1 MNVNYKFK
9 EILGSKYPIVAAA
22 MNQVSDLTLA
32 RAVRQAGAVP
42 SLSIYNYKN
51 NFQGLVDDLKN
62 YKNEFSDLKIFL
74 SLGDQELKIPIILD
88 LILKFKIEFIELIL
102 DSGIDIQ
109 QELSSVMSNNTKVF
123 VKCLSIKDVIN
134 GVSGVILKGN
144 EGAGRGTNNLAN
156 LFDQIKIG
164 YPNLEIIVSGGIG
177 TREQVKY
184 YMDNGALAV
193 SIGTLFAAAKESKIS
208 IDTKLKIIN
217 STEQDIKQFS
227 EGAKQNVLIFSGT
240 PNDDFNHTTG
250 LINGICDP
258 THGHVFVGK
267 SINQIQEIKSVKE
280 IIDLLTYEQ
289 S

>member
-1 MNVNYKFK
+1 MNVNHKFK
-9 EILGSKYPIVAAA
+9 EIFGSKYPIIAAA
-22 MNQVSDLTLA
+22 MNQVSDLNLA
-32 RAVRQAGAVP
+32 RSVRYAGAIP

-51 NFQGLVDDLKN
+51 NFQGLIDDLTS
-62 YKNEFSDLKIFL
+62 YKNEFNDLKIFL
-74 SLGDQELKIPIILD
+74 SLGDQELKTPIVLD

-102 DSGIDIQ
+102 DSGVDIQ
-109 QELSSVMSNNTKVF
+109 QELSSVMNNNTKVF
-123 VKCLSIKDVIN
+123 IKCLSIKDVIN
-134 GVSGVILKGN
+134 GAFGVILKGD
-144 EGAGRGTNNLAN
+144 EGAGRGTNNLVK

-164 YPNLEIIVSGGIG
+164 YPHLEIIVSGGIG
-177 TREQVKY
+177 THKQVKY

-208 IDTKLKIIN
+208 IDTKLRIIN
-217 STEQDIKQFS
+217 STDQDIKQFS
-227 EGAKQNVLIFSGT
+227 KGAKQNVLIFSNT

-280 IIDLLTYEQ
+280 IIDLLTYEPL
-289 S
+289 